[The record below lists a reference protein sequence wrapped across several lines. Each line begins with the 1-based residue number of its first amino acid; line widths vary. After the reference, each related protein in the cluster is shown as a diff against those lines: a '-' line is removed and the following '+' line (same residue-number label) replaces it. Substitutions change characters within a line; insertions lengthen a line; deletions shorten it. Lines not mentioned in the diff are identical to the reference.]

1 MHGITTKERKGKE
14 RKGKERKGKGK
25 LNEPWLA
32 FSDVP
37 DSVPSIVEVPEGF
50 LGFDGFADVS
60 SEG

>member
-1 MHGITTKERKGKE
+1 MHGITA
-14 RKGKERKGKGK
+14 KERKGKGK